1 MARTRGRAFLE
12 TGRAE
17 ICAVA
22 ARRARRAESC
32 AAELGCGVYGDDFRR
47 LGEAG
52 PDAILIEVPHRV
64 QDEISL
70 WALEA
75 GHDLLVGGCLASSV
89 ENGHQIAEMA
99 ARNSRI
105 VEAGFQRR
113 YDLAWEEIQRLVA
126 RGELGAPVM
135 AATMAL
141 WNPDPDE
148 WYYDQEASGGM
159 PLTHMSYCY
168 LNAVRWILGRPTT
181 VSAMA
186 NRLRNT
192 APGRVVEET
201 CGALIGFENGAFAS
215 ATASYIGPEGM
226 PDPQP
231 RFVCT
236 EGGIQP
242 NAASQP
248 GRDSITVFH
257 GGRSEVRAFANEPSP
272 FVRQAA
278 AFLDA
283 IEGRHK
289 ARNPPEDALLDVE
302 IAAAVSISAR
312 EHRTVSLAEM
322 R

>member
-1 MARTRGRAFLE
+1 MARARGRAFLD

-17 ICAVA
+17 ICGVA
-22 ARRARRAESC
+22 ARRAQRAESC
-32 AAELGCGVYGDDFRR
+32 AAELGCDVFCDDFRR
-47 LGEAG
+47 LRETG

-64 QDEISL
+64 QDEVSL
-70 WALEA
+70 WALDA
-75 GHDLLVGGCLASSV
+75 GYDLLVGGCLASSV

-113 YDLAWEEIQRLVA
+113 YDPAYEEIQRLVA
-126 RGELGAPVM
+126 GGELGTPVM
-135 AATMAL
+135 AVTMAL

-186 NRLRNT
+186 NRMRNT
-192 APGRVVEET
+192 APSRVMEET

-231 RFVCT
+231 RFVCA
-236 EGGIQP
+236 EGGILL
-242 NAASQP
+242 
-248 GRDSITVFH
+248 GEDSITVFH
-257 GGRSEVRAFANEPSP
+257 EGRSEVRTFANEPSP

-283 IEGRHK
+283 IDSRRE

-302 IAAAVSISAR
+302 IAAAVSVSAR

-322 R
+322 K